1 MAFLVLIDI
10 LDRGNILLPFYPP
23 RVRLSSPLTLPVS
36 IFVLSS
42 SSLYSDNMHLSI
54 AFLVLGLVFTVHAAP
69 VNNEAP
75 KQGTPSKILDWIIS
89 RQYFKSPP
97 LPQLPSPETASST
110 GPIHY
115 QFFPIE
121 SIMLF
126 PDLLPKFNRPK
137 AQSEAKIKAQSWI
150 REILSVYD
158 RDVVEQPETAFAGKL
173 QHFLIQIDS
182 QVQIREHVTCPCQV
196 IVKTPS
202 TPGSKGMAIFIAY
215 IDGEK
220 YRVHARPVVAK
231 DPSV

>member
-1 MAFLVLIDI
+1 
-10 LDRGNILLPFYPP
+10 
-23 RVRLSSPLTLPVS
+23 
-36 IFVLSS
+36 
-42 SSLYSDNMHLSI
+42 MHLSI

-121 SIMLF
+121 SIMPF
-126 PDLLPKFNRPK
+126 PDLLPKLNRPK

-150 REILSVYD
+150 RKILSVYD
-158 RDVVEQPETAFAGKL
+158 RDVVEQPETTFAGKL
-173 QHFLIQIDS
+173 EHFVIQIDS

-196 IVKTPS
+196 IVKAPS
-202 TPGSKGMAIFIAY
+202 TPDSKGMVIFIPY

-220 YRVHARPVVAK
+220 HRVHARPVVAK
-231 DPSV
+231 HPSV